1 MFVKVTRLRSNP
13 GDYPWGLT
21 VTKPDKV
28 SGRARGPRPVTGYAF
43 RYAFHSPSDQDEA
56 VIELLRRNRDFRML
70 WMASVVSLG
79 GDWFATVALIG
90 RITDLGKGTWIT
102 PAVAAALVFVCLM
115 LPSFLVTPIAGPLAD
130 RFDRKQIMIAAS
142 VLQAVAALLFL
153 LPTRSTIWL
162 AFVAQALVATLAGFF
177 SPASQ
182 ASLANLVS
190 KEELPKAGSLLG
202 TTWGAMLALGSWAG
216 AWFSTQFGR
225 NAAFIANAASFLLAA
240 FIITRIKGRTRA
252 EGTVRQRMRPIAD
265 TAAALRFARTN
276 RPLFYL
282 LFSKGGFGLASGI
295 VGLLTSLAS
304 TRFNGGDGT
313 LGLLLGGRGVGV
325 VLGPIIAGRLGASNE
340 VSGILRAC
348 GLSCM
353 VYGSMYFLVGH
364 APYLWLAFVLTALAH
379 LGGGTQWTLSTYGLN
394 ANTPDEFRG
403 RIGSADF
410 ALVSLSMS
418 ISFVAGAFLDRRFGT
433 TAAFTTLSIVS
444 IAWGMLYLKATN
456 TIRSGV

>member
-1 MFVKVTRLRSNP
+1 
-13 GDYPWGLT
+13 
-21 VTKPDKV
+21 
-28 SGRARGPRPVTGYAF
+28 
-43 RYAFHSPSDQDEA
+43 
-56 VIELLRRNRDFRML
+56 ML

-79 GDWFATVALIG
+79 GDWFATVAIIG
-90 RITDLGKGTWIT
+90 KITDLGKGTFLT
-102 PAVAAALVFVCLM
+102 PALVASAVFVCQM
-115 LPSFLVTPIAGPLAD
+115 LPAFLVTPIAGPLAD
-130 RFDRKQIMIAAS
+130 RFSRKQIMIGAS
-142 VLQAVAALLFL
+142 LLQAAAALLFL
-153 LPTRSTIWL
+153 LPNRNTIWI
-162 AFVAQALVATLAGFF
+162 AFVAQLLVATLAGFF

-182 ASLANLVS
+182 ASLANLVG
-190 KEELPKAGSLLG
+190 KDELPKAASLLG

-240 FIITRIKGRTRA
+240 FIITRIRGRTRA

-265 TAAALRFARTN
+265 TAAALQFARVN

-282 LFSKGGFGLASGI
+282 LFSKGGFGLASGM

-304 TRFNGGDGT
+304 TRFGGGDGT

-325 VLGPIIAGRLGASNE
+325 VLGPMVAGRLGATKE

-348 GLSCM
+348 GLSCL
-353 VYGSMYFLVGH
+353 VYGSMYFFVGH

-418 ISFVAGAFLDRRFGT
+418 VSFVAAALLDRRFGAT
-433 TAAFTTLSIVS
+433 TAFTVLACVS
-444 IAWGMLYLKATN
+444 IAWGLLYLRATT
-456 TIRSGV
+456 TIRSEVGTSAQPASPEASRIAKQL